1 MQVPDKKL
9 LAHGVQE
16 DDDQEDIDDEE
27 EVMPLDDFDSEE
39 EEEVETDM
47 ESDLE
52 GKKEDEGKS
61 KDEAEAEEE
70 EEEEEAKSI
79 QKRLEFAV
87 EEEGEV
93 QKAMEK
99 DQKIVKDLKAM
110 SQKEKLRLLKK
121 ESPELM
127 GLIQDFKVKLT
138 ELRDELQ
145 PLLEMV
151 KSGQIPAGKG
161 AEYLKTKQQ
170 LYLNYCTNISFYLV
184 LKAKR
189 IPAQNHPV
197 IERLV
202 SYRNLINDLAEVDA
216 RLAPQLRM
224 LLSGALLEST
234 IKKPASN
241 PPRKVT
247 RDAVLDAC
255 EESESNSDLDEEA
268 ALRFYREVEKRLK
281 QKRKRKQP
289 QPMEILEEEE
299 DVDPD
304 SKRGITY
311 QMAKNKGLT
320 PKRKKIDRNP
330 RVKHREKFRRAKI
343 RRRGQ
348 VQEVHKEM
356 ERYGGEISGI
366 RAGVK
371 KSIKLK

>member
-1 MQVPDKKL
+1 MSFADLPSDMAWGLRKKT
-9 LAHGVQE
+9 
-16 DDDQEDIDDEE
+16 
-27 EVMPLDDFDSEE
+27 FYN
-39 EEEVETDM
+39 
-47 ESDLE
+47 SDYTAV
-52 GKKEDEGKS
+52 KGKS

-79 QKRLEFAV
+79 QKRLVGNLSEEDYDLHLLQEFAV

-127 GLIQDFKVKLT
+127 GLIQDFKFKLT

-241 PPRKVT
+241 PPRKV
-247 RDAVLDAC
+247 RWGSGVKERC
-255 EESESNSDLDEEA
+255 IFKIIYSVPEV
-268 ALRFYREVEKRLK
+268 RFVYLIHRIFSFR
-281 QKRKRKQP
+281 
-289 QPMEILEEEE
+289 LEEEE